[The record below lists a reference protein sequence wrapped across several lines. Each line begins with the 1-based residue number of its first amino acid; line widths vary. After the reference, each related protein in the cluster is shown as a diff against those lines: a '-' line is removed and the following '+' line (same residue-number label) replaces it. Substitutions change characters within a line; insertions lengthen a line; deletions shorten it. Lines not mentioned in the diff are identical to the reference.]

1 LVMIDE
7 PVVKVDGVFE
17 TIGTL
22 TTQKKAL
29 EAELAA
35 VLKGRDRVIADLEA
49 ANRHIELLESL
60 LVEMAANWGDL
71 IARQSA
77 TLLLMSQQ
85 LAATFDGEEDD
96 DGGEEAPRTPGG
108 SVVGSHRPGSG
119 GKPAVLFGLSEV
131 AGASRDDA
139 GGPVDAAAFPG
150 LPLAGPADQRHGG
163 R

>member
-1 LVMIDE
+1 MIDE

-22 TTQKKAL
+22 STQKKAL
-29 EAELAA
+29 EGELAA

-85 LAATFDGEEDD
+85 LATTFAGEEDD
-96 DGGEEAPRTPGG
+96 HGGEEAPNTPGRP
-108 SVVGSHRPGSG
+108 VVGGHGPGFSD
-119 GKPAVLFGLSEV
+119 KPAVLFVLSEV
-131 AGASRDDA
+131 AGAASNDA
-139 GGPVDAAAFPG
+139 GSPVDAAAVPG
-150 LPLAGPADQRHGG
+150 LPLAGPADQQHRG

>member
-1 LVMIDE
+1 MIDE
-7 PVVKVDGVFE
+7 PVVKVGGVFE

-22 TTQKKAL
+22 STQKKAL
-29 EAELAA
+29 EGELAA
-35 VLKGRDRVIADLEA
+35 VLKGRDKVIADLEA

-85 LAATFDGEEDD
+85 LAATFDSEEDD
-96 DGGEEAPRTPGG
+96 DGGEEARHTPGRPVAG
-108 SVVGSHRPGSG
+108 GHRPGFG
-119 GKPAVLFGLSEV
+119 GEPAVLFGLSEV
-131 AGASRDDA
+131 AAPASDDA
-139 GGPVDAAAFPG
+139 GGPVDAAAIPG
-150 LPLAGPADQRHGG
+150 LSFAGPVDQQHGG

>member
-1 LVMIDE
+1 MIDE

-22 TTQKKAL
+22 STQKKAL
-29 EAELAA
+29 EGELAA

-85 LAATFDGEEDD
+85 LAATFAGEEVD
-96 DGGEEAPRTPGG
+96 DGGEEAPNTPGRPVAG
-108 SVVGSHRPGSG
+108 GHRPEFCD
-119 GKPAVLFGLSEV
+119 KPAVLFGLSEV
-131 AGASRDDA
+131 AGPAGDDA
-139 GGPVDAAAFPG
+139 GRPVDAAAVPG
-150 LPLAGPADQRHGG
+150 LPFAGLADQQGGG